1 MTPDLELDADALRL
15 CAAALADTVGEV
27 RAGSTPPPTP
37 PVPRWQS
44 SAKAEQ
50 LSDRTAEVLADLAD
64 DLAAFRRAVLAAV
77 ADYEAADRRAAQ
89 RLAAGG

>member
-1 MTPDLELDADALRL
+1 MSDLELDADALIT
-15 CAAALADTVGEV
+15 CASALGDTVAEV

-44 SAKAEQ
+44 TDAAEH
-50 LSDRTAEVLADLAD
+50 LSQSTEEVLADLAG
-64 DLAAFRRAVLAAV
+64 DLAAFRLAVLAAV

-89 RLAAGG
+89 RLGLGG